1 MQWCFLPSNRPFGQ
15 GFMVTTRE
23 IVVFDQP
30 HECSYLPGRTA
41 RLPYRHPVSALTPA
55 EFDDRLA
62 AGDRR
67 TGVFLYRTACPQCR
81 ACEPI
86 RLDLDS
92 FRPNATQRREWR
104 RGGDLLQLQIDSPR
118 VDERRVALFNKH
130 RQQRNLDHENEPID
144 ETSYA
149 DFLVHTCCETWELTY
164 WHAGELVAVAF
175 ADAGRTSLSAVYC
188 YYDPEFQGVSLGTY
202 SVLRQAAL
210 CEETSRRF
218 LYLGFFIA
226 QSPHMAYKARF
237 HPHQRLIDGRWQ
249 DFS

>member
-1 MQWCFLPSNRPFGQ
+1 M
-15 GFMVTTRE
+15 TTRE

-30 HECSYLPGRTA
+30 HACSYLPGRTA
-41 RLPYRHPVSALTPA
+41 RLPYRHPLTALTPA
-55 EFDDRLA
+55 EFDERLA

-92 FRPNATQRREWR
+92 FRPNATQRRERR
-104 RGGDLLQLQIDSPR
+104 RGNDLLKLRINEPL
-118 VDERRVALFNKH
+118 VDERRVDLFNKH
-130 RQQRNLDHENEPID
+130 RQLRKLVHEDEPID
-144 ETSYA
+144 ESSYA
-149 DFLVHTCCETWELTY
+149 DFLAHTCCESWELSY
-164 WHAGELVAVAF
+164 WHHGQLVAVAIV
-175 ADAGRTSLSAVYC
+175 DAGRSSLSAVYC

-202 SVLRQAAL
+202 SVVRQVDL
-210 CEETSRRF
+210 CRETGRRF

-237 HPHQRLIDGRWQ
+237 HPHQRLIGGEWQ